1 MAYLLHPNA
10 ETPHD
15 DVMIW
20 RYMELPQFL
29 MLLEEHSIY
38 FTIRRELKDRWEFAM
53 PRQMEASIAS
63 HFGPSA
69 SGNMISL
76 FEEFP
81 ESIAVSCWH
90 ENTSE
95 SIAMWSLYTHEGPGI
110 AIQTS
115 IEKLKAS
122 LSAVPQD
129 VYIGRVRYEDY
140 DSNSHE
146 ILPQSELTPIRNVLQ
161 KRRCFE
167 HEHEVRAFLHITP
180 PFPDSPV
187 PGQIFI
193 YPYPKTGVSVRVDLK
208 HLIERVVISPYFPL
222 WAVPVIK
229 RALSRSEISPLI
241 ENVERLFGTS
251 EPEGIGLLAL
261 SKQSGTITV

>member
-29 MLLEEHSIY
+29 MLLEEQNIY
-38 FTIRRELKDRWEFAM
+38 FALKSELPDRWEFAI
-53 PRQMEASIAS
+53 PHQMELSIAN

-69 SGNMISL
+69 SGSMMSL
-76 FEEFP
+76 FDEFP
-81 ESIAVSCWH
+81 KSIAVNCWH

-115 IEKLKAS
+115 IGKLKAS
-122 LSAVPQD
+122 LSVVPQD

-140 DSNSHE
+140 DSNSGE

-180 PFPDSPV
+180 PFPDAPV

-193 YPYPKTGVSVRVDLK
+193 YPYPKTGVSVHVELK
-208 HLIERVVISPYFPL
+208 HLIERVVISPYFPR
-222 WAVPVIK
+222 WATSIID
-229 RALSRSEISPLI
+229 RALSRACLSPRV
-241 ENVERLFGTS
+241 ETSNVHS
-251 EPEGIGLLAL
+251 EPQGH
-261 SKQSGTITV
+261 